1 MGKKEKPDLEK
12 IAVIDEFE
20 ALTNA
25 KGIAKLLGHVGWY
38 RKLIPLTVLSITHL
52 LKKDVKF
59 EWIEECQRAFS
70 ELKARLSTYPIIV
83 RSDWNIPF
91 HVFCDASAVA

>member
-25 KGIAKLLGHVGWY
+25 KGIAKFLGHVG
-38 RKLIPLTVLSITHL
+38 
-52 LKKDVKF
+52 
-59 EWIEECQRAFS
+59 
-70 ELKARLSTYPIIV
+70 
-83 RSDWNIPF
+83 
-91 HVFCDASAVA
+91 